1 MKANRQP
8 KPILLGL
15 NLLAVLPPVGIA
27 LLIYLSRWQWL
38 ELLRH
43 PRRLRHDPVL
53 WFFGGLMVV
62 TGLNLTRHSPQTVL
76 LSLIMLVVVL
86 NLWLLCRFASDS
98 ISLNTCRDLIIR
110 FGLYITISGN
120 LFHWIAM
127 PTWLKFLSGNLLW
140 GYAANQNRL
149 FGSAYNPNDA
159 CCLMLIALGLAL
171 VRRTITAHA
180 KPTIHELVTLIIL
193 GVGILQTQSR
203 TGIGLMVILFVTV
216 LFIRYRRH
224 RILIS
229 LIASASLGLTLMLL
243 PRHGT
248 LLATLATRLSI
259 WHNSFAVFTQSPV
272 LGVTYYGFSHQYQ
285 LLTGTSVPHAHD
297 IFLMLLASFGL
308 VGGGGFTILTIRGG
322 WQLRQIW
329 QRYRPDNVQYL
340 VVTLPLI
347 FAYGITDFV
356 LSSFQVLVIVLLLF
370 AYWQRETVQ
379 QKIRRS
385 IKKNSNE
392 KKVTN

>member
-43 PRRLRHDPVL
+43 PQRLRHDPVL

-120 LFHWIAM
+120 LFHWISM
-127 PTWLKFLSGNLLW
+127 PAWLKFLSGNLLW

-180 KPTIHELVTLIIL
+180 KPTIHELVTLTIL
-193 GVGILQTQSR
+193 GIGILQTQSR
-203 TGIGLMVILFVTV
+203 TGIGLMAILFVTV

-224 RILIS
+224 RVLIILIAGAC
-229 LIASASLGLTLMLL
+229 LALTLTLL

-259 WHNSFAVFTQSPV
+259 WHNSFAVFTQSPI

-308 VGGGGFTILTIRGG
+308 VGGGGFTILAIRGG

-385 IKKNSNE
+385 IKKNSSE
-392 KKVTN
+392 KKVTS